1 MNIREDGK
9 SHAEIKAIKAEK
21 KATEEAEGKKEMQK
35 KKTMDK
41 DEEEEEEARK
51 VAEVTQITKKHYRS
65 YYDDELEHNKDIFK
79 HMPFYTFHVMRG
91 QSRGAKKGGWF
102 SFGAE

>member
-51 VAEVTQITKKHYRS
+51 IAEVT
-65 YYDDELEHNKDIFK
+65 
-79 HMPFYTFHVMRG
+79 
-91 QSRGAKKGGWF
+91 
-102 SFGAE
+102 